1 MILGNVITK
10 SNRQEH
16 LRPSERCQKRHGE
29 NRYIIKMQDVFAL
42 EIEGAKAE
50 EEAVDSFFIGL
61 LR

>member
-10 SNRQEH
+10 NNRQEH

-42 EIEGAKAE
+42 EIENAKDG
-50 EEAVDSFFIGL
+50 EEAVDSFIIDL
-61 LR
+61 MR

>member
-42 EIEGAKAE
+42 EIESEKAD